1 MKQDPWIGVKAMGR
15 YPKIEV
21 FLGRIESNC
30 RRTVELCRSCGIDV
44 TAVTKGF
51 CAYPDIAQSLVKGG
65 VKALADSRIDNL
77 KKLKSLDVEK
87 VLLRIPM
94 ISELD
99 DVLGYADLV
108 LISEIETAKV
118 LGRKAVEKG
127 VTQRVMVMVDIGDL
141 REGFWLDTV
150 VPAFG
155 QLLDIRGI
163 EVAGLGT
170 NLSCYGGVIP
180 SVENL
185 STLVGF
191 AEEIENKYGIRL
203 DIISGGNSSSMHL
216 VYNGGMPERIN
227 NLRIG
232 EAILL
237 GRETIFGIE
246 RENFHNDTFVLK
258 AEIVEV
264 KEKPSIPIGEIG
276 RDAFGCVP
284 VFTDRGVRKR
294 AIIAVGKQDIHPDT
308 LIPYDK
314 GIIVLGGSSD
324 HTILDISDCDK
335 NYRVGDIL
343 SFDLTYGGMLGGM
356 TSPYV
361 NKVLVE

>member
-1 MKQDPWIGVKAMGR
+1 MAR
-15 YPKIEV
+15 YPRIEIHT
-21 FLGRIESNC
+21 GRIESNC
-30 RRTVELCRSCGIDV
+30 RRTVELCRQCGIEV

-51 CAYPDIAQSLVKGG
+51 CARPEVVQSLIRGG
-65 VKALADSRIDNL
+65 VKALADSRIGNL
-77 KKLKSLDVEK
+77 KKLKSLEAEK

-94 ISELD
+94 MSELD
-99 DVLGYADLV
+99 DVIDFADLV
-108 LISEIETAKV
+108 LISEIETARA
-118 LGRKAVEKG
+118 LGLKAVLRG
-127 VTQRVMVMVDIGDL
+127 TVQRVMAMVDVGDL
-141 REGFWLDTV
+141 REGFWLDTI

-155 QLLDIRGI
+155 ELLEIKGI

-185 STLVGF
+185 GILVEY
-191 AEEIENKYGIRL
+191 AEEIEKRYGIEL
-203 DIISGGNSSSMHL
+203 GIISGGNSSSMHL
-216 VYNGGMPERIN
+216 VYNGGMPGRIN

-246 RENFHNDTFVLK
+246 RENYHNDTFVLK

-276 RDAFGCVP
+276 RDAFGNVP
-284 VFTDRGVRKR
+284 VFTDRGIRKR
-294 AIIAVGKQDIHPDT
+294 AIMAVGKQDIHPDT

-324 HTILDISDCDK
+324 HTILDISDCET
-335 NYRVGDIL
+335 NYKVGDIL
-343 SFDLTYGGMLGGM
+343 TFDLTYGGMLGGM

-361 NKVLVE
+361 EKAIIE

>member
-1 MKQDPWIGVKAMGR
+1 MSR
-15 YPKIEV
+15 YPRMEV
-21 FLGRIESNC
+21 YLDRIESNC
-30 RRTVELCRSCGIDV
+30 RRTVELCRPLGIEV

-51 CAYPDIAQSLVKGG
+51 CAYPEIAERLVKGG
-65 VKALADSRIDNL
+65 VKSLADSRIDNL
-77 KKLKSLDVEK
+77 KKLKSLDVQK
-87 VLLRIPM
+87 ILLRIPM

-99 DVLGYADLV
+99 DVISFADIV
-108 LISEIETAKV
+108 LISEVKTAEI
-118 LGRKAVEKG
+118 LGRKASQRG
-127 VTQRVMVMVDIGDL
+127 VTQRVLVMVDIGDL
-141 REGFWLDTV
+141 REGFWPDDI

-155 QLLDIRGI
+155 QLLKIKGI
-163 EVAGLGT
+163 EVVGLGT
-170 NLSCYGGVIP
+170 NLSCYGGVVP
-180 SVENL
+180 SQENL
-185 STLVGF
+185 GVLASF
-191 AEEIENKYGIRL
+191 AEQIEKRYGISL

-216 VYNGGMPERIN
+216 VYNEGMPDRIN

-237 GRETIFGIE
+237 GRETIFGIQ
-246 RENFHNDTFVLK
+246 RESYYNNTFVLK

-284 VFTDRGVRKR
+284 TFEDRGVRKR

-314 GIIVLGGSSD
+314 DIIILGGSSD
-324 HTILDISDCDK
+324 HTILDISDCGED
-335 NYRVGDIL
+335 YQIGDIL
-343 SFDLTYGGMLGGM
+343 AFDLTYGGMLGGM

-361 NKVLVE
+361 EKVLIK

>member
-1 MKQDPWIGVKAMGR
+1 MER
-15 YPKIEV
+15 YPRIEV
-21 FLGRIESNC
+21 YTDKIESNC
-30 RRTVELCRSCGIDV
+30 RRTVALCSQYGIEV

-51 CAYPDIAQSLVKGG
+51 CAYPEIAQSLIRGG
-65 VKALADSRIDNL
+65 VKALADSRVDNL

-94 ISELD
+94 MSELD
-99 DVLGYADLV
+99 DVIDFADLI
-108 LISEIETAKV
+108 LISEIETARV
-118 LGRKAVEKG
+118 LGRKAVQKG
-127 VTQRVMVMVDIGDL
+127 VIKRVLAMVDLGDL
-141 REGFWLDTV
+141 REGFWLDDI
-150 VPAFG
+150 VPAYG
-155 QLLDIRGI
+155 ELLDIKGI

-170 NLSCYGGVIP
+170 NLTCYGGVVP
-180 SVENL
+180 SCENL
-185 STLVGF
+185 GLLVGF
-191 AEEIENKYGIRL
+191 AEEIEKRYGVEVG
-203 DIISGGNSSSMHL
+203 IISGGNSSSMHL
-216 VYNGGMPERIN
+216 VYDGGMPTRIN

-237 GRETIFGIE
+237 GRETVFGTE
-246 RENFHNDTFVLK
+246 RENYYNDTFVLK

-276 RDAFGCVP
+276 RDAFGNVP
-284 VFTDRGVRKR
+284 VFTDRGIRKR

-308 LIPYDK
+308 LIPHDK

-324 HTILDISDCDK
+324 HTILDISDCEAD
-335 NYRVGDIL
+335 YGVGDVL

-361 NKVLVE
+361 HKVLVG

>member
-1 MKQDPWIGVKAMGR
+1 MSK
-15 YPKIEV
+15 YP
-21 FLGRIESNC
+21 RIEAYLSRIENNC
-30 RRTVELCRSCGIDV
+30 RRTVELCRPYGIEV

-51 CAYPDIAQSLVKGG
+51 CAYPEIAQSLVKGG

-77 KKLKSLDVEK
+77 KKLRDLNAEK

-99 DVLGYADLV
+99 DVIDFADMV
-108 LISEIETAKV
+108 LISEIRTAEI
-118 LGRKAVEKG
+118 LGEKASQKG
-127 VTQRVMVMVDIGDL
+127 VSQRVMAMVDIGDL
-141 REGFWLDTV
+141 REGFWLDEILT
-150 VPAFG
+150 AFE
-155 QLLDIRGI
+155 QLLKIKGI

-170 NLSCYGGVIP
+170 NLSCYGGVVP
-180 SVENL
+180 REENL
-185 STLVGF
+185 GVLVGF
-191 AEEIENKYGIRL
+191 ADQIKKKFGVDL
-203 DIISGGNSSSMHL
+203 GIISGGNSSSMHL
-216 VYNGGMPERIN
+216 VYNGGIPARIN

-246 RENFHNDTFVLK
+246 RDNYHNDTFVLR

-276 RDAFGCVP
+276 VDAFGKVP

-294 AIIAVGKQDIHPDT
+294 AIIAVGKQDIQPDT
-308 LIPYDK
+308 LVPYDK

-324 HTILDISDCDK
+324 HTILDVSDCEDD
-335 NYRVGDIL
+335 YRVGDIL

-361 NKVLVE
+361 EKVLVK